1 MTTDLFPDAIAIRPD
16 MSKHGAQYQ
25 DGNWHIRNWNGYVQT
40 REVGQRNW
48 CFQIYG
54 FRDFDCTVLIWHIDG
69 TRRREYVPIDE
80 ANRITI
86 LGRKY
91 GQCHWNH

>member
-1 MTTDLFPDAIAIRPD
+1 MDGNLFPHLPVIRPD
-16 MSKHGAQYQ
+16 MSQHGAQYQ
-25 DGNWHIRNWNGYVQT
+25 DGNWLVRNWHGFMQS

-54 FRDFDCTVLIWHIDG
+54 FRDTDCNVATWDDQGQPASCL
-69 TRRREYVPIDE
+69 VPIDQKD
-80 ANRITI
+80 RITI

-91 GQCHWNH
+91 GRAHWSH

>member
-1 MTTDLFPDAIAIRPD
+1 MTTDLFPDLPVIRPD
-16 MSKHGAQYQ
+16 MSQHGAQYQ
-25 DGNWHIRNWNGYVQT
+25 DGNWHFRNWHGYVQT
-40 REVGQRNW
+40 REVGQPNW

-54 FRDFDCTVLIWHIDG
+54 FGCTECSVLVWHSDG
-69 TRRREYVPIDE
+69 TSHRETVPIDE

-91 GQCHWNH
+91 GQSHWNH